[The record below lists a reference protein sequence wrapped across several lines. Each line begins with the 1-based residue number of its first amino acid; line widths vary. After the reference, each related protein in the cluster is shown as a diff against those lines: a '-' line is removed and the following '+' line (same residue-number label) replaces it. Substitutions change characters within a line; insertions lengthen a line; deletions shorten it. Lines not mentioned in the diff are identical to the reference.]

1 MVPSR
6 ALLLLIALLLVM
18 TICITTPLLVK
29 RNRGS
34 SVPETSSSVG
44 NQVPSPSGDETAA
57 AGDESDTS
65 VQLVAPPKTNEAQ
78 LTVSSPDEPQ
88 LAPPAPDNSVYEDEE
103 GNVVASVDWDL
114 FAASFN
120 ATNGSTEHDVVH
132 TSKSRTSEAPSPKLG
147 TSKSSKVSSQS
158 ASETSTTSPEAKSG
172 KRPGKAG
179 KRGKNSSDDFSE
191 TMWKDLVA
199 IANAY
204 VDSASTLFHTP
215 TPPGGKASK
224 EKSKSGKSKSSKA
237 EEDVPLHSVPSPS
250 IPETTSI
257 SSTSATASSEMTS
270 TAMSEV
276 TSSTEASDATSTSSE
291 APETTVTAPTDI
303 ATTTSA
309 ATTTNLFE

>member
-158 ASETSTTSPEAKSG
+158 ASEISTTSPEAKSG
-172 KRPGKAG
+172 KARNK
-179 KRGKNSSDDFSE
+179 STDLYSE
-191 TMWKDLVA
+191 QIV
-199 IANAY
+199 
-204 VDSASTLFHTP
+204 
-215 TPPGGKASK
+215 
-224 EKSKSGKSKSSKA
+224 
-237 EEDVPLHSVPSPS
+237 
-250 IPETTSI
+250 
-257 SSTSATASSEMTS
+257 
-270 TAMSEV
+270 
-276 TSSTEASDATSTSSE
+276 
-291 APETTVTAPTDI
+291 
-303 ATTTSA
+303 
-309 ATTTNLFE
+309 